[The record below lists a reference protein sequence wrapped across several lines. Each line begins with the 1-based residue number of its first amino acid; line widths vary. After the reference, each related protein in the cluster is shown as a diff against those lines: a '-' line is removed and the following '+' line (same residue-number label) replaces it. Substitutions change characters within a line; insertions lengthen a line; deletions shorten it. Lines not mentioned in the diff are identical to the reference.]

1 MNDRVA
7 RVLFERN
14 LGQFF
19 CRMPTY
25 TYNKMNIYKPTVTRF
40 SRKDYYF
47 IKGIATNLDNVAD
60 EIKNKR
66 SAQLQKTNDEALP
79 PVKKFTVIIVA

>member
-1 MNDRVA
+1 MNERVA

-25 TYNKMNIYKPTVTRF
+25 IYNKMKIYKPTVKRF

-47 IKGIATNLDNVAD
+47 IKCISTNLGNVAE
-60 EIKNKR
+60 EIKNKH
-66 SAQLQKTNDEALP
+66 SAQLQKTNDEVLSL
-79 PVKKFTVIIVA
+79 VNKVTVIIVA